1 MNLRSLIP
9 SGNGA
14 SRTSPSANPF
24 GSLHREIDRLF
35 EDFTRGLDVGG
46 PGPVY
51 LVPSIDVSESD
62 SGSQSR
68 RKCRDSSGKTS
79 RSQSRTMFDRPR
91 REESRKRAGRQEQE
105 LSSQRT

>member
-1 MNLRSLIP
+1 MVETNGGEVILKGTVQKGRVACRLKGIEQSRAKRRPPMNLRSLIP

-14 SRTSPSANPF
+14 TRTSPSANPF

-46 PGPVY
+46 PGPVN

-62 SGSQSR
+62 S
-68 RKCRDSSGKTS
+68 
-79 RSQSRTMFDRPR
+79 
-91 REESRKRAGRQEQE
+91 
-105 LSSQRT
+105 